1 MARSGSGASRTRHDA
16 VQERRAPL
24 ERRLLL
30 NASLAGAVT
39 GALVALACC
48 VFATF
53 IGFPP
58 SPWVLVGV
66 VLGSAIV
73 LACAAAT
80 VIARTPPLRRALGLD
95 ERRADRG

>member
-1 MARSGSGASRTRHDA
+1 M
-16 VQERRAPL
+16 

-30 NASLAGAVT
+30 NASFAAAVT

-58 SPWVLVGV
+58 TPLVLAAAVAGC
-66 VLGSAIV
+66 AIAA
-73 LACAAAT
+73 ACAAAV
-80 VIARTPPLRRALGLD
+80 VIARTPAVRRALGLG
-95 ERRADRG
+95 ERLPARRLPE